1 MISSMR
7 RILTIDG
14 GGVRGIIP
22 AVLLA
27 ELESRTGKLT
37 RDAFDFVGGTSTGA
51 VLAAG
56 IAAGI
61 PAERLVS
68 LYAERSPHLFRRV
81 PLIGTLRRIVTG
93 AMYDTERL
101 HALIREELGPEAR
114 DWSLNDAPIDLLIT
128 AKRLSD
134 GMPWYFVRDNAVN
147 SCRAG
152 GYPIADAATAS
163 AAAPTYFAPWTIG
176 GIGEL
181 IDGGIGVAGNP
192 VYQAC
197 VEAFEYTDAYR
208 PAETIVV
215 SLGTGKLLRRERP
228 TWLWPWLGWLLSEML
243 RSPTEQQTELVHRHY
258 PEARFYRLDVELDT
272 DIRLD
277 AVDRVEELRAL
288 GRRLAD
294 VVDWEAIVDGRDA
307 RFRVTDST
315 TLPREYCRLGPG

>member
-1 MISSMR
+1 MR

-27 ELESRTGKLT
+27 ELERQTGRLT
-37 RDAFDFVGGTSTGA
+37 RDAFDFVAGTSTGA

-56 IAAGI
+56 IAADI
-61 PAERLVS
+61 PAERLVT
-68 LYAERSPHLFRRV
+68 LYAERSPQLFRRI
-81 PLIGTLRRIVTG
+81 PILGTLRRIVTG
-93 AMYDTERL
+93 AMYDTATLNR
-101 HALIREELGPEAR
+101 LIREELGPDAA
-114 DWSLNDAPIDLLIT
+114 DWRLNDAPVDMLIT

-134 GMPWYFVRDNAVN
+134 GMPWYFVRDNPAN

-152 GYPIADAATAS
+152 DYRLADAATAS
-163 AAAPTYFAPWTIG
+163 AAAPTYFPPWRLA

-181 IDGGIGVAGNP
+181 IDGGTGVAGNP

-208 PAETIVV
+208 PAETVVV

-228 TWLWPWLGWLLSEML
+228 TWLWPWLGWLLSELL
-243 RSPTEQQTELVHRHY
+243 RSPAEQQTELVHRHY
-258 PEARFYRLDVELDT
+258 PDAPFYRLDLELE
-272 DIRLD
+272 REVGLD
-277 AVDRVEELRAL
+277 AVDRIGELRLL
-288 GRRLAD
+288 GERLAGA
-294 VVDWEAIVDGRDA
+294 VDWPAILDGRDE
-307 RFRVTDST
+307 RFRVTDAT